1 MTITENYNG
10 LEREK
15 EVIDD
20 IFETEEAQSAE
31 IEEIKEM
38 LETQGNTL
46 NLILWILQEGQNG

>member
-10 LEREK
+10 LERER
-15 EVIDD
+15 EVRDD
-20 IFETEEAQSAE
+20 LFTAEEPQPTE

>member
-10 LEREK
+10 IERER
-15 EVIDD
+15 EVRDD